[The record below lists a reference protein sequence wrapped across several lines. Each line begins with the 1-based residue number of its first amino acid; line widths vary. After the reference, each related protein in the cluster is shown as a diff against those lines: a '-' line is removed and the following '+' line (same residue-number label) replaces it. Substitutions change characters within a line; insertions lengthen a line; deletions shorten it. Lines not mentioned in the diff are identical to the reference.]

1 MFCDKLL
8 GFDQVLL
15 GAEGVESSRLK
26 TEGGLLL
33 LSRVLR
39 PRSRVVARARVGCGL
54 RTCDAWSFGFGRH
67 VDQCDAECHLRE
79 R

>member
-1 MFCDKLL
+1 M
-8 GFDQVLL
+8 
-15 GAEGVESSRLK
+15 VESR
-26 TEGGLLL
+26 GGGFLL

-39 PRSRVVARARVGCGL
+39 PRSRVVARARVCCGL